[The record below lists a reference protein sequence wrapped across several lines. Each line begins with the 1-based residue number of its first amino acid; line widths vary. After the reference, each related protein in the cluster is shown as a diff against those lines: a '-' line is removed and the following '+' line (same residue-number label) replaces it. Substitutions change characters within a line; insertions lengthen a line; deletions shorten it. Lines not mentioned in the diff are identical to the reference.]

1 METGLI
7 PSSGGNLWNR
17 VSWDRPEGKLG
28 TVMAILGGSALVFGF
43 IKILPFLAAFTWNL
57 VSFIIATFI
66 GICLIFMLFSKKF
79 WNTLSVGYLV
89 LMHKLLYSIVSSDP
103 VAILDDYIKKLEKQ
117 IVMVNKA
124 IANFRGLIAKNEKRL
139 KDTDS
144 KLQDNI
150 AKKKVYQKSG
160 ENNFVAQIDQ
170 LIVMYEQTKNSRQER
185 LDTSKKWME
194 ALDKVRTYAEFSVK
208 TNREKIAIFKEQYE
222 EAKEAAKATRSLK
235 SAVNGDPDL
244 VGNFELAMSIMEQ
257 QMSENIGEVEDMLQ
271 ATTGLLKE
279 ADIEN
284 SVASEKANAILAKY
298 DNSEGMFNEDR
309 WKALPQKDGSTLQ
322 IPVNEMQAEKV
333 KAKKRN
339 YFE

>member
-1 METGLI
+1 
-7 PSSGGNLWNR
+7 
-17 VSWDRPEGKLG
+17 
-28 TVMAILGGSALVFGF
+28 
-43 IKILPFLAAFTWNL
+43 
-57 VSFIIATFI
+57 
-66 GICLIFMLFSKKF
+66 
-79 WNTLSVGYLV
+79 
-89 LMHKLLYSIVSSDP
+89 
-103 VAILDDYIKKLEKQ
+103 
-117 IVMVNKA
+117 MVNKA

>member
-7 PSSGGNLWNR
+7 PSSGGGSLWNR

-28 TVMAILGGSALVFGF
+28 TVMAVLGGSALVFGF
-43 IKILPFLAAFTWNL
+43 IKILPFLVAFTWNL
-57 VSFIIATFI
+57 VSFIIASFV

-79 WNTLSVGYLV
+79 WNTLSTGYLV
-89 LMHKLLYSIVSSDP
+89 LMHKLLYSIVASDP
-103 VAILDDYIKKLEKQ
+103 VAILDDYIRKLEKQ
-117 IVMVNKA
+117 IIKVDKA
-124 IANFRGLIAKNEKRL
+124 IANFRGLIDKNEKRL
-139 KDTDS
+139 KETNQ

-150 AKKKVYQKSG
+150 AKKKVYQKNG

-185 LDTSKKWME
+185 LDVSKKWME
-194 ALDKVRTYAEFSVK
+194 ALEKVRTYAKFSVR
-208 TNREKIAIFKEQYE
+208 TNKEKIAIFKEQYE
-222 EAKEAAKATRSLK
+222 EAKEAAKATKSLK
-235 SAVNGDPDL
+235 NAVNGDPDL

-279 ADIEN
+279 ADLEN
-284 SVASEKANAILAKY
+284 CVASEKANAILAKY
-298 DNSEGMFNEDR
+298 DSGEGMFNEER
-309 WKALPQKDGSTLQ
+309 WKTLPQKDGSEIR
-322 IPVNEMQAEKV
+322 IPIKEEEKV
-333 KAKKRN
+333 KVKRGN